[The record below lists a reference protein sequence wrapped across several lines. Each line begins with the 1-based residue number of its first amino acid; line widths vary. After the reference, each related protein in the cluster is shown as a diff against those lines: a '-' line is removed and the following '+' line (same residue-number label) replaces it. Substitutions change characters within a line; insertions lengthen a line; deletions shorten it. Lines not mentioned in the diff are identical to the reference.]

1 VFDSTSHIRT
11 SGELQGSFRAA
22 QCFAVTGVPCEHD
35 ILFGMSMFK
44 VNVVARN
51 PKQEELETQPIEALV
66 DTGSELTWIPGQI
79 LQSVGITP
87 RRKRIFATAT
97 QQKIEREVGYAIL
110 SAEGYE
116 TNDEVVFAE
125 PGDMTLLGVR
135 TLEGF
140 GVMVDNIGHRFVATV
155 TIVATEA

>member
-1 VFDSTSHIRT
+1 VGRHRIRVK
-11 SGELQGSFRAA
+11 LN
-22 QCFAVTGVPCEHD
+22 PCSSR
-35 ILFGMSMFK
+35 LAKAGACVSVLNMSMFK

-51 PKQEELETQPIEALV
+51 PKREELATKPLEALV
-66 DTGSELTWIPGQI
+66 DTGSELTWLPADVLKGA
-79 LQSVGITP
+79 GITP

-97 QQKIEREVGYAIL
+97 QQKIEREIGYAIL

-125 PGDMTLLGVR
+125 SGDMTLLGVR

-140 GVMVDNIGHRFVATV
+140 GVMVDNIGHRFVAT
-155 TIVATEA
+155 TTLVAIAGQ